1 MRRKETARYGST
13 SAGKGDGLHV
23 IIGREQGNNRG
34 ATFSGA
40 RDRIKMREGAGKW
53 RNCPGKV
60 EEDSESENLLF
71 FKEKWPAEEEIP
83 IQVDFMR
90 AFLQFPL
97 RDYCKRG

>member
-1 MRRKETARYGST
+1 MRRKETTRYGST

-23 IIGREQGNNRG
+23 IIGREQENNRG

-40 RDRIKMREGAGKW
+40 RGQIRMREGAGKW

-71 FKEKWPAEEEIP
+71 FKESCQLRRKFRYKWILCGL
-83 IQVDFMR
+83 FYN
-90 AFLQFPL
+90 FPPTRL
-97 RDYCKRG
+97 L